1 MARVERKRLDELLV
15 ERGLAVSRSA
25 ARGLILAG
33 LVEVNGL
40 VKDKAGALVPM
51 ESQVT
56 LKARPRYVSRG
67 GDKLASALAAFDVDV
82 SGAWAL
88 DVGASTGG
96 FTDCLLQHG
105 AERVIALDVGRGQ
118 LDLKIRN
125 DPRVHVIEGLN
136 ARYLR
141 PEQLPYRPNFL
152 TMDVSFISVTKLLP
166 AVTECMQLSFA
177 GLVLVKP
184 QFEAGPHLVGKGGI
198 VRDPDTHREVL
209 LSVLRFSIG
218 IPGISVMGVCRSGLA
233 GAEGNIEYFV
243 YMARGRGEGLTLDSL
258 EDVVDR
264 VVASTDYNDKAKKTP

>member
-1 MARVERKRLDELLV
+1 MTRVGRKRLDELLV

-33 LVEVNGL
+33 LVEVNGV
-40 VKDKAGALVPM
+40 VKDKAGALVPV

-67 GDKLASALAAFDVDV
+67 GEKLASALAAFGVDV
-82 SGAWAL
+82 SGVWAL

-118 LDLKIRN
+118 LDFKIRN

-141 PEQLPYRPNFL
+141 PEQLPYSPNFL

-166 AVTECMQLSFA
+166 AVTECMQPSFA

-209 LSVLRFSIG
+209 LSVVRFAMA

-233 GAEGNIEYFV
+233 GAEGNTEYFV

-258 EDVVDR
+258 EEMADR
-264 VVASTDYNDKAKKTP
+264 VVASTESHDKTKKTP